1 MIMKSSKRKEYNM
14 KIGSNV
20 RKLRDLKGMKQEEL
34 AAILGITPGALSNI
48 ENDKGDPTLSRIEE
62 IASIFEIK
70 ATELFDDPLH
80 HFTFNGPNSNGV
92 LYGTQNHY
100 NIEKSILDS
109 LMAQL
114 TVKDQQLA
122 ARDAQIQ
129 ALTSSLSAAT
139 ALLSRNEK

>member
-1 MIMKSSKRKEYNM
+1 MKSSKQKEFKM

-34 AAILGITPGALSNI
+34 AAMLGITPGALSNI

-62 IASIFEIK
+62 IAGIFEVSV
-70 ATELFDDPLH
+70 TELFDDPQH

-100 NIEKSILDS
+100 NVEKSILDS
-109 LMAQL
+109 LMGQIMVKDEQIAAKDAQL
-114 TVKDQQLA
+114 KELTASLL
-122 ARDAQIQ
+122 
-129 ALTSSLSAAT
+129 ALTA
-139 ALLSRNEK
+139 NKK